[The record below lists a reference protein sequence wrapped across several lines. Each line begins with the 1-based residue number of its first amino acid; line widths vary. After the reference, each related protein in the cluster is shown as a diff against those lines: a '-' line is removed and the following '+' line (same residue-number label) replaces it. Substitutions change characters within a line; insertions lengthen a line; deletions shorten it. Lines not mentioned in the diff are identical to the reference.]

1 MNAQKNALYTFMFKL
16 VEASMDRPLYNI
28 TCYPY
33 GDSGI
38 LVFGG
43 QFLNDT
49 NPSATAKSVRFW
61 SDKYKKWM
69 VNDTRLVLLLL
80 KSGKLM
86 RKVLKTS
93 NNAPWFFPI

>member
-1 MNAQKNALYTFMFKL
+1 MNAPKNALYIFMLKL
-16 VEASMDRPLYNI
+16 VEASMDRPLYNM

-43 QFLNDT
+43 QFLNDS

-61 SDKYKKWM
+61 RLLNKQIM
-69 VNDTRLVLLLL
+69 VEE
-80 KSGKLM
+80 K
-86 RKVLKTS
+86 
-93 NNAPWFFPI
+93 